1 MVEKEFTDGSGN
13 SLVVPIEPFQVGA
26 GNRGTV
32 RKEVIPEIGV
42 RLRYMV

>member
-1 MVEKEFTDGSGN
+1 LKR
-13 SLVVPIEPFQVGA
+13 SLRTGQETHWLFPVGA

-32 RKEVIPEIGV
+32 RKEVLPEIGV